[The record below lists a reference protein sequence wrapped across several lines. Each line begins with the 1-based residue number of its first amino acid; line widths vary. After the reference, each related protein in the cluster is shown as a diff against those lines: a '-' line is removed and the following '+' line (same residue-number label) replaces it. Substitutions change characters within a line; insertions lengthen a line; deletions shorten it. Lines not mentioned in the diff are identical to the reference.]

1 MNRYMINDQSA
12 ARMQMTILLV
22 SASVLQQFLFRLYF
36 EIANTSVVDKS
47 RWTREMSVTTDPSY
61 VLARSV

>member
-47 RWTREMSVTTDPSY
+47 R
-61 VLARSV
+61 